1 MKKYKI
7 AALVAAGVMAATA
20 ITVSAANNNS
30 NNTFPDRPDNT
41 IVGEDGMTDQER
53 EFQRILDDPNTT
65 FTPADEVEYE
75 QIPVTHLDNTIVGED
90 GLTDQEREF
99 QRILAENPVSTVT
112 IDADEFGIMAAA
124 TGDTELKKVNNS
136 SLGYPMWSR
145 TFNVPDVSL
154 YATAFSGPNYL
165 IPYALGNGNAM
176 IEAKTGYKSLFKS
189 VSARAI
195 YEKADG
201 TRVTKRDNDGGTN
214 PSYTAEPGV
223 EPGAKLVRLELY
235 YYIYDGDTIDTPYRE
250 IAVVNIVKS

>member
-7 AALVAAGVMAATA
+7 TALVAAGIMAATA
-20 ITVSAANNNS
+20 ITVSAASNNS
-30 NNTFPDRPDNT
+30 NNTFLNRPDNT

-53 EFQRILDDPNTT
+53 EFQRILNDPNTT
-65 FTPADEVEYE
+65 FTPADEVENK
-75 QIPVTHLDNTIVGED
+75 QISVTHFDNTIVGED

-112 IDADEFGIMAAA
+112 VDTDEFGIMTAANNDL
-124 TGDTELKKVNNS
+124 TLEKVNHS

-165 IPYALGNGNAM
+165 ISYALGKGNAM
-176 IEAKTGYKSLFKS
+176 IEAKTGYKSMYKS
-189 VSARAI
+189 VSSRAI

-201 TRVTKRDNDGGTN
+201 TRVTKRDNNGGTN

-235 YYIYDGDTIDTPYRE
+235 YYIYDGDTNNTPYRE
-250 IAVVNIVKS
+250 VAVVNIVKS